1 VKIAVVGAGVAGLSA
16 AHALQR
22 WADVTLFEA
31 QNRLGGHTD
40 THAILAGGRTYPVD
54 SGFMAWDAARS
65 PGFGAWLDEL
75 GVASQPTDLS
85 LGVHVVG
92 SGLEYGTGSLAALIG
107 RPRKACSMDFLGLLR
122 ELLRFYLGS
131 STRAVDDRPL
141 GVYLDAQG
149 FSQRFRTLHVLPV
162 CRALWSL
169 DASEALALPA
179 NAAIPQLMRQRLLPA
194 AQRPEWR
201 VIQSG
206 AGSYVD
212 AFVKRFSGRIRVGE
226 AVRSIARPPGQVILT
241 TAAGRQAFD
250 AVVIACHSHEALA
263 LLEDASREE
272 RQILGTLRFRR
283 SVRVL
288 HSDVRVMPGDRRV
301 WSAWNARV
309 GAGAPDDC
317 EVSFW
322 MNRLLAL
329 AGDTQL
335 FVTLD
340 PTQPLDHVWSTLEYA
355 VPILDDRARGAQRRR
370 EEISGVRGTWY
381 CGAWWG
387 DGLQEDGF
395 ASGADVA
402 RALEACAHGLRAA
415 QAS

>member
-1 VKIAVVGAGVAGLSA
+1 
-16 AHALQR
+16 
-22 WADVTLFEA
+22 
-31 QNRLGGHTD
+31 
-40 THAILAGGRTYPVD
+40 
-54 SGFMAWDAARS
+54 
-65 PGFGAWLDEL
+65 
-75 GVASQPTDLS
+75 
-85 LGVHVVG
+85 
-92 SGLEYGTGSLAALIG
+92 
-107 RPRKACSMDFLGLLR
+107 LLR
-122 ELLRFYLGS
+122 ELVRFYLGRS
-131 STRAVDDRPL
+131 LPAPDDSRPL
-141 GVYLDAQG
+141 GAYLDALG

-179 NAAIPQLMRQRLLPA
+179 REAVPQLVRQRLLPA

-206 AGSYVD
+206 AGSYVN

-226 AVRSIARPPGQVILT
+226 PVRAIARPPGQVTLT

-272 RQILGTLRFRR
+272 RQILGALRFRR

-288 HSDVRVMPGDRRV
+288 HSDARVMPRDRRV
-301 WSAWNARV
+301 WSAWNARI
-309 GAGAPDDC
+309 GAGAPDAC

-340 PTQPLDHVWSTLEYA
+340 PTQPLDQVWSTLEYA
-355 VPILDDRARGAQRRR
+355 VPILDDRARDAQRRR
-370 EEISGVRGTWY
+370 DEISGVRGTWY

-395 ASGADVA
+395 ASGAEVA
-402 RALEACAHGLRAA
+402 RALESCARDARSARA
-415 QAS
+415 S